1 MKKKDTSQCPGGGK
15 KILFV
20 CTGNTCRSVMAA
32 GIFKKLAEDFTV
44 TSAGIA
50 ANPTYRI
57 YGGLEEILKENGISY
72 ENHVSTPVSQDLMEE
87 ADVILVMEQRQRDY
101 MTEKFSSFSDKV
113 FLLTEFAGEAGDIF
127 DPIGRPKSVYEM
139 TFEKIKKL
147 VEKIILKLKE

>member
-1 MKKKDTSQCPGGGK
+1 MKKDTSQVPCGGK

-50 ANPTYRI
+50 ANSTYRI
-57 YGGLEEILKENGISY
+57 YGGLEEILKENGIPY
-72 ENHVSTPVSQDLMEE
+72 ENHVSTPVSDDLLKQ
-87 ADVILVMEQRQRDY
+87 ADVILVMEQRQREY
-101 MTEKFSSFSDKV
+101 VSEKFPAFSDKI

-127 DPIGRPKSVYEM
+127 DPIGRPKSAYKM
-139 TFEKIKKL
+139 TFEKIKNL